1 MLLQLAAP
9 LSGDDLHESDPL
21 LDRLVDD
28 GAKGTVD
35 IAPLVVD
42 VVKIEFELHAWR
54 STPIRPRLPN
64 LVGEPNRSDGGYRSI
79 MERAEG
85 GTGRVVV
92 LNGGSCAGKTTL
104 ARALQSAL
112 PDPWLLFG
120 IDLLIWTLPPEM
132 VDHPDGLSFRD
143 GVITRG
149 HAFLSLYAGFRMAI
163 AALAEGGVSVL
174 LDDVML
180 DGTADQQRWDAVL
193 SGLDVCWIGVRCPPD
208 VAAAREAERMSRP
221 PGIARQQ
228 ATTVHQDVRYDLEVD
243 SDTMDLAQEIG
254 AIAEHLRERWYLRV
268 SSNFNRISPLP
279 VAPAWTPGS
288 SLGPPSWER

>member
-1 MLLQLAAP
+1 M
-9 LSGDDLHESDPL
+9 D
-21 LDRLVDD
+21 
-28 GAKGTVD
+28 
-35 IAPLVVD
+35 
-42 VVKIEFELHAWR
+42 
-54 STPIRPRLPN
+54 
-64 LVGEPNRSDGGYRSI
+64 
-79 MERAEG
+79 RAEG

-112 PDPWLLFG
+112 PDPWLLLG

-132 VDHPDGLSFRD
+132 VDRPDGLSFRN

-149 HAFLSLYAGFRMAI
+149 DAFLSLYAGFRMAI

-180 DGTADQQRWDAVL
+180 DGSADQQRWDEAL

-228 ATTVHQDVRYDLEVD
+228 ATTVHQDVRYDVEVA
-243 SDTMDLAQEIG
+243 SDTMDLAQEIDV
-254 AIAEHLRERWYLRV
+254 IAEHLRERWSLRI
-268 SSNFNRISPLP
+268 SPNFNRISPLP
-279 VAPAWTPGS
+279 VTPAWTPGR
-288 SLGPPSWER
+288 SLRPPSWER